1 MCKTQVLLTVVEEVP
16 KCFYFSTSHVEIL
29 TAVKTVSGIYA
40 KWLRSQ

>member
-1 MCKTQVLLTVVEEVP
+1 MCKTQALTMMEEVL
-16 KCFYFSTSHVEIL
+16 KYFYLSTLHVEIL

>member
-16 KCFYFSTSHVEIL
+16 KYFYFSTLHVEIF

-40 KWLRSQ
+40 KSQ